1 MQSATRLDKKFDAIR
16 DRTEKEFFRNY
27 SGNRA
32 LNKLASNKLA
42 LLGLGFAVLMIFASL
57 FAPFI
62 TDYDPLKVD
71 LRMMLKPPSTD
82 HILGTD

>member
-1 MQSATRLDKKFDAIR
+1 
-16 DRTEKEFFRNY
+16 
-27 SGNRA
+27 
-32 LNKLASNKLA
+32 
-42 LLGLGFAVLMIFASL
+42 MISTSL

-82 HILGTD
+82 HILGTDKIGRMYSPESSTEVEFQS